1 MTEIWDQL
9 YDSFA
14 TITDPRVDRTKAHSL
29 IDILTGKGFVRSRAA
44 EEMKFLSHECGQFLS
59 VGIQIGQ

>member
-1 MTEIWDQL
+1 MESSS
-9 YDSFA
+9 SFGVWA
-14 TITDPRVDRTKAHSL
+14 YASPPA
-29 IDILTGKGFVRSRAA
+29 ILTGKGFVRSRAA